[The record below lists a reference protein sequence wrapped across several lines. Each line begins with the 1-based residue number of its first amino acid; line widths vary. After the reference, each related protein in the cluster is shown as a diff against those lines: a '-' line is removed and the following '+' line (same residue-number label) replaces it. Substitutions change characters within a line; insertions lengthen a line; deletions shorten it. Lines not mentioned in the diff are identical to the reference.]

1 MGIFHTMKFTR
12 HSFFMLGLASVL
24 SLGYIDTA
32 VASGKICNKITSTPA
47 GEYCRGSLT
56 YECPAGCYCTGG
68 YFKSYNGD
76 IRIKT
81 ACNEHWSNE
90 NVWDELDDY
99 GIYSCDKKTPG
110 FPDSASGKSTPSS
123 CYYNSPHGN
132 VKVYYTTVSCPP
144 GQYLPRDKDSCVECS
159 KSVYCLDCE
168 YHKFENYYCP
178 GTNGVVT
185 PKDIDQGV
193 KECGEG
199 TVPSSDQER
208 CIVSQ
213 CPSGKVPNEDQT
225 ACVIDNPVQVQT
237 GYYLPAN
244 SKDVRQCTG
253 TKYICPGG
261 EFGKKSVDQG
271 RYACPYDSKAN
282 ADKTRCILSMK
293 REQLANGLNGDG
305 KCWIYT
311 DETEFRKCIF
321 GDKYNRSELPAL
333 NITGGKGPA
342 VVNTKTPIKMQA
354 NLLNNLSVLGK

>member
-32 VASGKICNKITSTPA
+32 GAKCTASA
-47 GEYCRGSLT
+47 GQFCKASSKWDCR
-56 YECPAGCYCTGG
+56 PGCYCLGGSNTNTGM
-68 YFKSYNGD
+68 D
-76 IRIKT
+76 ISD
-81 ACNEHWSNE
+81 ACYSTNRWETHLNEISSTGIR
-90 NVWDELDDY
+90 LCPY
-99 GIYSCDKKTPG
+99 PFIYSAEKAT
-110 FPDSASGKSTPSS
+110 SANG
-123 CYYNSPHGN
+123 CYYNSPNGN
-132 VKVYYTTVSCPP
+132 GKVYYTTVSCPP
-144 GQYLPRDKDSCVECS
+144 GQYLPRDKGSCVECS
-159 KSVYCLDCE
+159 KSVYCLDCD
-168 YHKFENYYCP
+168 YKKFDNYYCP

-185 PKDIDQGV
+185 PKSEDQGAE
-193 KECGEG
+193 KCPDG
-199 TVPSSDQER
+199 TVPSIDQKR

-293 REQLANGLNGDG
+293 REQLANGLNGSG

-311 DETEFRKCIF
+311 DETEFRECIF

-342 VVNTKTPIKMQA
+342 VVNMKTPIKMQA